1 MWDKFKEQFN
11 LLKLEKKKLCLITN
25 SDKFISNELFLDAI
39 ASAIQGGVDIVQLKE
54 TTFPDYVMA
63 EIAKKIRIVCDEFGA
78 TFVVNSRCDI
88 AQIAEADGVHLEGDS
103 VNISDAR
110 TIMGEH
116 SVIGITAYTTEDVI
130 KAYNEGV
137 DYINFAPEFN
147 KKKNEIVNADDIRW
161 LNDNID
167 IPIFITGEINL
178 DNIDMVVK
186 TGASKIALT
195 NALMYAQIPE
205 ETAQEFIN
213 ILP

>member
-63 EIAKKIRIVCDEFGA
+63 EIAKKIRIICDEFGA

-137 DYINFAPEFN
+137 DYINFAAEFN

>member
-63 EIAKKIRIVCDEFGA
+63 EIAKKVRVICDEFGA

-213 ILP
+213 ILQ

>member
-137 DYINFAPEFN
+137 DYINFAAEFN

-213 ILP
+213 ILQ

>member
-63 EIAKKIRIVCDEFGA
+63 EIAKKIRIICDEFGA

-137 DYINFAPEFN
+137 DYINFAAEFN

-178 DNIDMVVK
+178 DNIDF
-186 TGASKIALT
+186 ILT
-195 NALMYAQIPE
+195 R
-205 ETAQEFIN
+205 
-213 ILP
+213 

>member
-63 EIAKKIRIVCDEFGA
+63 EIAKKVRVICDEFGA